1 MNNSLPSISELRNNL
16 NFASIS
22 QFFHTF
28 SSAFRPWP
36 IQHYNEEQEQEEYV
50 FETEDLE
57 RMILDSSEKGRLED
71 LLVRMLRL
79 LTRNRFINSST
90 WQSYFAKEFDKREYD
105 KQNPLYNIV
114 ADQEQELVD
123 FFTLS
128 LETKIHLI
136 HLLCE
141 WQLDDPERFREH
153 LESEEGSVQWRVDP
167 IGYDRKG
174 ATFWLFDDNRLYLE
188 TPKPAKQV
196 QRKKKKLP
204 FTSASRRS
212 SRRTVNKK
220 EEQVEEEQ
228 EEWIPWKL
236 LCCSIQDWEQIPN
249 KYANSDNTDEKKF
262 HDLLVND
269 LLPKILP
276 ILEDKEKEIKKQEA
290 MINRKRSSRILIRE
304 LEALERASSSESEFG
319 IYESRT
325 RSSNRLEQ
333 RNLDKERK
341 EKENLAKAREE
352 RLLERERRLM
362 EREYRAIARE
372 QQREEEGEDENE
384 IEDDEKKPTM
394 EDRTTK
400 TAATATP
407 AKRKYKEKLDEYGNP
422 VPKKKRGRKPKNRNV
437 EDTDWLFNCICGV
450 SGKNLDDGA
459 PMIACEKC
467 GTWQHIQC
475 LQQFNQ
481 IDKNIRD
488 LSNVLFV
495 CQQCLAKEDEID
507 IEGEEEQEDKKKK
520 LNTFI
525 SSSYQTMQ
533 PPSTTHNG
541 LQSNTIFNTSFV
553 PYQPKPSSD
562 SNPLQTQS
570 VQLDSNTIS
579 TAQPTI
585 ETRRAPTANDSQI
598 NPTPDAV
605 QQLPMQSTVDMQPVK
620 SEDVTS

>member
-1 MNNSLPSISELRNNL
+1 
-16 NFASIS
+16 
-22 QFFHTF
+22 
-28 SSAFRPWP
+28 
-36 IQHYNEEQEQEEYV
+36 
-50 FETEDLE
+50 
-57 RMILDSSEKGRLED
+57 
-71 LLVRMLRL
+71 
-79 LTRNRFINSST
+79 
-90 WQSYFAKEFDKREYD
+90 
-105 KQNPLYNIV
+105 
-114 ADQEQELVD
+114 
-123 FFTLS
+123 
-128 LETKIHLI
+128 
-136 HLLCE
+136 
-141 WQLDDPERFREH
+141 
-153 LESEEGSVQWRVDP
+153 
-167 IGYDRKG
+167 
-174 ATFWLFDDNRLYLE
+174 
-188 TPKPAKQV
+188 
-196 QRKKKKLP
+196 
-204 FTSASRRS
+204 
-212 SRRTVNKK
+212 
-220 EEQVEEEQ
+220 
-228 EEWIPWKL
+228 

-450 SGKNLDDGA
+450 SGKNLV
-459 PMIACEKC
+459 
-467 GTWQHIQC
+467 
-475 LQQFNQ
+475 
-481 IDKNIRD
+481 
-488 LSNVLFV
+488 S
-495 CQQCLAKEDEID
+495 
-507 IEGEEEQEDKKKK
+507 
-520 LNTFI
+520 
-525 SSSYQTMQ
+525 
-533 PPSTTHNG
+533 
-541 LQSNTIFNTSFV
+541 
-553 PYQPKPSSD
+553 
-562 SNPLQTQS
+562 
-570 VQLDSNTIS
+570 
-579 TAQPTI
+579 
-585 ETRRAPTANDSQI
+585 
-598 NPTPDAV
+598 
-605 QQLPMQSTVDMQPVK
+605 
-620 SEDVTS
+620 